1 MTASRPPAAPAT
13 TAVADEGPRAFG
25 SAVDLEVDFAR
36 DDRATLVT
44 AVLARCATPHDAS
57 HWWAQAVS
65 TRTSALLRVLAASD
79 GESALSLVARC
90 GACGESLEFELP
102 LAALGAAEADY
113 SSRPLRVTLPGRPAL
128 SLRRPTGDD
137 LRAWRHAGWTSR
149 PDAVRRMV
157 DALRIAGPLPTA
169 DDEPA
174 LAAALAE
181 QDPLV
186 AFAVDCR
193 CPHCDAAQSV
203 SVDLEGIAL
212 SRLAARQDAL
222 LRDVHRL
229 ASRYG
234 WTEAEVLAVPATRRR
249 RYLALI
255 EGDA

>member
-1 MTASRPPAAPAT
+1 MTGSRPPAAPAT
-13 TAVADEGPRAFG
+13 IAVADDGPRAFG
-25 SAVDLEVDFAR
+25 SAVDLELDFAR
-36 DDRATLVT
+36 TDRATLVT
-44 AVLARCATPHDAS
+44 AVLARCAAPPDAG
-57 HWWAQAVS
+57 HWWAQPVS
-65 TRTSALLRVLAASD
+65 ARTAALLRVLEASD
-79 GESALSLVARC
+79 GASALSLVAHC
-90 GACGESLEFELP
+90 GACGEALEFELP
-102 LAALGAAEADY
+102 LAALGATEAS

-128 SLRRPTGDD
+128 SLRRPTGED

-149 PDAVRRMV
+149 PDAVHRMI

-212 SRLAARQDAL
+212 SRLAVRQDAL
-222 LRDVHRL
+222 LLDVHRL

-255 EGDA
+255 EAEA